1 MMCRTYG
8 ILCPVIDPVHHL
20 MRARHPCLAI
30 FHEPMPI
37 QLYLE
42 MPGLLNLNH
51 LQDLPKFLVRIP
63 VHKRLLYWFIYTSFA
78 DHRRKYWMATAA
90 SLPLQDLTTM
100 SGLNARYTNRC
111 LLPLWH
117 MTNRITIRTRS

>member
-1 MMCRTYG
+1 MICRTYG

-30 FHEPMPI
+30 SHEPMPI
-37 QLYLE
+37 QLHLE

-63 VHKRLLYWFIYTSFA
+63 VHKRLLYSFIYTSFA
-78 DHRRKYWMATAA
+78 DHRCNIGWPP
-90 SLPLQDLTTM
+90 LPACRYKTLLQRL
-100 SGLNARYTNRC
+100 A
-111 LLPLWH
+111 
-117 MTNRITIRTRS
+117 